1 MYTLY
6 IYKFYIATN
15 KTFQKEKNEVSK
27 KTVNY
32 KNLYLNFIYILKIL
46 TNKI

>member
-1 MYTLY
+1 MYTL
-6 IYKFYIATN
+6 FYFILFNFIATN

-32 KNLYLNFIYILKIL
+32 KNLYLNNYIYTL
-46 TNKI
+46 NFNQ